1 MIDYFL
7 SSPLLTICAVL
18 FCFAC
23 VYVFLIQ
30 KYIPHF
36 LLIVYSTLSLF
47 YALTNIATLPL
58 TTVFVVLFGPVV
70 LLKTSFPAVRRL
82 WPVGLYFGVVILSSG
97 LNDIGLWEHKSMF
110 VPIVITCLCYLP
122 LAESKTEQQVALF
135 VYILI
140 GWATLNT
147 VFSVLQIVK
156 GGAYYF
162 LSSGQEYELSNVT
175 RGYGMIGMA
184 TSLGVVYCISV
195 PFITALA
202 LASTKHKR
210 ASRSLLLINI
220 IGLIMS
226 FSRGAILGT
235 YISIFF
241 ALFLLKNKKWL
252 TIYSVVTLFI
262 VLSYSAITALFPDQ
276 YAIFFQGAD
285 SSASGR
291 KLLLQIGIEMF
302 RERPILGFGLGGYTE
317 NTIRYGYL
325 IAIEAHNT
333 FIEIL
338 VENGIIGLSAFF
350 FVIFRSIKGYLG
362 YIKNGE
368 SAIMQTISI
377 GGIASMMAVLVDGYF
392 HSFEWKLELW
402 LPIAF
407 GFLMELFRNR
417 EYLKVN
423 AQSDERLPSVPGIQ

>member
-1 MIDYFL
+1 
-7 SSPLLTICAVL
+7 
-18 FCFAC
+18 
-23 VYVFLIQ
+23 
-30 KYIPHF
+30 
-36 LLIVYSTLSLF
+36 
-47 YALTNIATLPL
+47 
-58 TTVFVVLFGPVV
+58 
-70 LLKTSFPAVRRL
+70 
-82 WPVGLYFGVVILSSG
+82 
-97 LNDIGLWEHKSMF
+97 
-110 VPIVITCLCYLP
+110 
-122 LAESKTEQQVALF
+122 
-135 VYILI
+135 
-140 GWATLNT
+140 
-147 VFSVLQIVK
+147 
-156 GGAYYF
+156 
-162 LSSGQEYELSNVT
+162 
-175 RGYGMIGMA
+175 
-184 TSLGVVYCISV
+184 
-195 PFITALA
+195 
-202 LASTKHKR
+202 
-210 ASRSLLLINI
+210 
-220 IGLIMS
+220 
-226 FSRGAILGT
+226 
-235 YISIFF
+235 
-241 ALFLLKNKKWL
+241 
-252 TIYSVVTLFI
+252 
-262 VLSYSAITALFPDQ
+262 
-276 YAIFFQGAD
+276 
-285 SSASGR
+285 
-291 KLLLQIGIEMF
+291 MF